1 MNPAVAVMS
10 TIIVCTIVL
19 KLLLYLDDL
28 HHKIQKLKLDKKH
41 LKLENGLFKEDNMQ
55 LRRLNSLLKM
65 QLDNQISTDID
76 QDIVDAIRK
85 LMIYS
90 HPDKGICSSSDD
102 FIKYKKLYD
111 RIKGGK

>member
-1 MNPAVAVMS
+1 MLNEYMLWCCREV
-10 TIIVCTIVL
+10 
-19 KLLLYLDDL
+19 
-28 HHKIQKLKLDKKH
+28 KK
-41 LKLENGLFKEDNMQ
+41 GRFI
-55 LRRLNSLLKM
+55 R
-65 QLDNQISTDID
+65 LDNQISTDID
-76 QDIVDAIRK
+76 KEIVDAIKK